1 MTDVTPQVAA
11 GTKLIQSYGPGRF
24 TIDGT
29 VYEGPVLVFA
39 DRVEPWHVADF
50 NSLTVDSFAPIRAAT
65 PAIDVVL
72 LGCGPKQLFLPRS
85 LRRGRQEIGF
95 VLDAMETGAA
105 CRTFNVLLTED
116 RRVCAALLPV

>member
-11 GTKLIQSYGPGRF
+11 GTKLVQSYGPGRF

-29 VYEGPVLVFA
+29 VYEGPVLVFP
-39 DRVEPWHVADF
+39 DRVLRWDVTDF
-50 NSLTVDSFAPIRAAT
+50 ASLTVDSFAPVREAI
-65 PAIDVVL
+65 PAVDVVL
-72 LGCGPKQLFLPRS
+72 LGCGPKQLFLPAF
-85 LRRGRQEIGF
+85 LRRGRQELGF

-116 RRVCAALLPV
+116 RRACAALLPV

>member
-24 TIDGT
+24 AIDGV

-39 DRVEPWHVADF
+39 DRVEAWNVTGFA
-50 NSLTVDSFAPIRAAT
+50 SLTADSFAPVRAAIPT
-65 PAIDVVL
+65 IEVVL
-72 LGCGPKQLFLPRS
+72 LGCGPKQQFLPAH
-85 LRRGRQEIGF
+85 LRRGKQELGF

>member
-29 VYEGPVLVFA
+29 AYEGPVLVFP
-39 DRVEPWHVADF
+39 DRVEAWNVTDF
-50 NSLTVDSFAPIRAAT
+50 ASLTSDSFAAVRAAV
-65 PAIDVVL
+65 PAIEVVL
-72 LGCGPKQLFLPRS
+72 LGCGPKQLFLPAH
-85 LRRGRQEIGF
+85 LRTGKQVLGF
-95 VLDAMETGAA
+95 AIDAMETGAA